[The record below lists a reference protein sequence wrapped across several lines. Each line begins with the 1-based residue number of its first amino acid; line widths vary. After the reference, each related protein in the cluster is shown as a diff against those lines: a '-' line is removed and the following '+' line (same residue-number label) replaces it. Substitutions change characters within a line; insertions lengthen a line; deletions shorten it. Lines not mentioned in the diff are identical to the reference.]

1 MNRVST
7 AVPKKKRHRRVLAKA
22 KGMMGRRKSCYS
34 LAVRAVKEAKERSY
48 RGRKL
53 RKRVM
58 RQSWNKLISLLAMK
72 MGTNYSSLI
81 GDLLSKY
88 QNRKEIYQAIK
99 SGQLS
104 S

>member
-7 AVPKKKRHRRVLAKA
+7 AVPKKKRHRNVLRKA
-22 KGMMGRRKSCYS
+22 KGMMSRVKSCYS

-58 RQSWNKLISLLAMK
+58 RQSWNRLISLLAK
-72 MGTNYSSLI
+72 KRGTNYSSLI

-88 QNRKEIYQAIK
+88 SDRYKIYLLIK
-99 SGQLS
+99 SGELS
-104 S
+104 